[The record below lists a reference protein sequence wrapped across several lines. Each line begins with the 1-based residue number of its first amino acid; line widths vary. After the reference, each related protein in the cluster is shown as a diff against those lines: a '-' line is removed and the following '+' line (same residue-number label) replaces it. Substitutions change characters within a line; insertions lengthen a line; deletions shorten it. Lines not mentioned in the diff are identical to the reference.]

1 MSKNIGKSFFEE
13 GGVVRKAFFCRFI
26 IFGVSFMT
34 SFLALTFAS
43 GQDIYTG
50 QGIIMKVEV
59 KQRVM
64 VVNERVFTWDQTTAI
79 LDGKGTPISIERY
92 RPKAWVYI
100 EGVTEKKENR
110 IKIEKIYLLPKYV
123 EKKEKHL
130 YPFIK

>member
-1 MSKNIGKSFFEE
+1 MSKNIGKLFFEE
-13 GGVVRKAFFCRFI
+13 GGVVRKAFFYRFI

-43 GQDIYTG
+43 GQDIYMG

-79 LDGKGTPISIERY
+79 LNEKGTPISIERF
-92 RPKAWVYI
+92 RPKAWAYI
-100 EGVTEKKENR
+100 EGVIEKRENR
-110 IKIEKIYLLPKYV
+110 VKIEKIYLLPKYV